1 MNIVEKEAKD
11 FIDDFYG
18 GVKINN
24 LENLKDKL
32 TSKLYDFN
40 RDKDKL
46 DFLKILRQDSL
57 IQKEEHLA
65 KCQKPGCGYP
75 KDRDYGLFVVDQEID
90 SINEFYTFE
99 PKEKDKFTASEESA
113 LHSKLNDII
122 EKLEKQGLG
131 QEVIYDEIESL
142 KNHFNLGKRN
152 WFQLLKG
159 KVIDLTIEKALE
171 KTIVAGI
178 YETLSDGYKDIVKMI
193 E

>member
-24 LENLKDKL
+24 LENLKRKL
-32 TSKLYDFN
+32 TNKLYDFS
-40 RDKDKL
+40 RDRDKL

-57 IQKEEHLA
+57 TQKEEHLA
-65 KCQKPGCGYP
+65 KCQKPGCAFP
-75 KDRDYGLFVVDQEID
+75 KDRDYGLFVIDQEID
-90 SINEFYTFE
+90 IINEYYIYE
-99 PKEKDKFTASEESA
+99 PSPKDKFSPAEESV
-113 LHSKLNDII
+113 LQSRLNEII
-122 EKLEKQGLG
+122 DKLEKQGLG
-131 QEVIYDEIESL
+131 QEIIYDEIESL
-142 KNHFNLGKRN
+142 KSHFNLGKKN

-159 KVIDLTIEKALE
+159 KMIDLTIEKALE

-178 YETLSDGYKDIVKMI
+178 YETLSNGYHDIVKMI